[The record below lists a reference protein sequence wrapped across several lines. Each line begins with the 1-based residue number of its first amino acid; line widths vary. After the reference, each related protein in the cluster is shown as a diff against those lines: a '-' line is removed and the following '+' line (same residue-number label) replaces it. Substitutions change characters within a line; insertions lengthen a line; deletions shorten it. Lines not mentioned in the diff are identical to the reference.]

1 MSTLRPAYSDAFEPE
16 AIRQLHPTLPLDGI
30 TPDWAWGESTGRGVK
45 VAVID
50 SGIEAD
56 HPAVGGNVSGY
67 VAIREGADGLEY
79 DSRPH
84 DDVYGHGT
92 ACAGIIRSLAPECEL
107 YSVRVLGA
115 ALSGRAV
122 VFAAGLR
129 WAIEHGMDVCNLSLG
144 TPKKDYYGLLHEL
157 ADLAYFR
164 NVMLVTAANNQP
176 VPSFPS
182 VYASVV
188 SVAATEDKDPYRYYF
203 NPSPPVEFGAPGID
217 VRVAWRDGGWL
228 NSTGNSF
235 AAPHISGL
243 IARMLAKHP
252 HLTVFQVKTIL
263 RALAANVAQPAP
275 DTV

>member
-84 DDVYGHGT
+84 DDMYGHGT
-92 ACAGIIRSLAPECEL
+92 ACAGIIGSLAPEWEL